1 MINIQAETISVSV
14 RRNIKKINY
23 WFKEDVIMNLVPT
36 VIEQTSRGERAYDI
50 YSRLLKD
57 RIILLGSPIDD
68 NVANSIVA
76 QLLFLAAEDPEKD
89 ISLYINSPG
98 GSITAGM
105 AIYDTMQYIKPDVQ
119 TICIGMAASM
129 GAFLLS
135 AGAKGKRYALPNA
148 EVMIHQPLGG
158 AQGQATEIEIAA
170 KRILFLRDKL
180 NRLLADHTGQPIEK
194 IAQDTDRDNF
204 MTAEQAKE
212 YGFIDHIIS
221 SSEEK

>member
-1 MINIQAETISVSV
+1 
-14 RRNIKKINY
+14 
-23 WFKEDVIMNLVPT
+23 MNLIPT

-57 RIILLGSPIDD
+57 RIIMLGSGIDD

-76 QLLFLAAEDPEKD
+76 QLLFLEAEDPDKD
-89 ISLYINSPG
+89 ISIYINSPG

-105 AIYDTMQYIKPDVQ
+105 AIYDTMQFIKPDIQ

-129 GAFLLS
+129 GAFLLT
-135 AGAKGKRYALPNA
+135 AGTKGKRFALPNA

-158 AQGQATEIEIAA
+158 AQGQATEIDIAA

-180 NRLLADHTGQPIEK
+180 NRIMAERTGQPFEVIEK
-194 IAQDTDRDNF
+194 DTDRDNF
-204 MTAEQAKE
+204 MTAERALE
-212 YGFIDHIIS
+212 YGLIDHIV
-221 SSEEK
+221 ERHDEKMA